1 MIGVSGDWNPGHH
14 SRTDVIMIDAL
25 VRKFLGSAGSGF
37 LDFYMQY
44 SLWIN
49 ALLFTY
55 AVLVIFARRNYAQIV
70 QHILVDFFEKYGNTL
85 AKKSPKEIRALLL
98 KWKIPWEN
106 GMQAGWFP
114 FISSPQG
121 FLLRLKSDRTF
132 RKLFSIDVLVDT
144 IVRQTSS
151 RSK

>member
-1 MIGVSGDWNPGHH
+1 MV
-14 SRTDVIMIDAL
+14 DAL
-25 VRKFLGSAGSGF
+25 VRKFLGTAGTGF
-37 LDFYMQY
+37 LDFYLQN

-55 AVLVIFARRNYAQIV
+55 VMLVFIARRNYGQVA
-70 QHILVDFFEKYGNTL
+70 QHILAEFFQKHGDKL
-85 AKKSPKEIRALLL
+85 ARKSPNEIRTLLL

-106 GMQAGWFP
+106 GMRAGWFP

-121 FLLRLKSDRTF
+121 ILLRLKSNETF
-132 RKLFSIDVLVDT
+132 QKIFPIDILVET
-144 IVRQTSS
+144 VVQQTSS